1 MESKIKTGD
10 ELIAENFDIPFSL
23 HSEKSTFSPQG
34 DNSTLSLRS
43 DNLSLRNDNLVVDD
57 QTQEQSSGAIVFN
70 ETESPFRVGLGYPA
84 LDELADYRAGNS
96 YLVSGYEKSGKSSFL
111 LGAVINWL
119 KNYKVAFFN
128 TELSDSEFLTA
139 LTAISHDITKDEAES
154 DKTLL
159 DLSNKIF
166 SENLIYSGVNQLA
179 KDNKFE
185 FEETIKRAKEAKDNG
200 AKIFVFDNL
209 TTYALH
215 ASGEK
220 KGWEILAS
228 CVSKIISFTKENQ
241 VISFVVVHTKP
252 STVFNETPTGI
263 KHLIEEG
270 HAEQVFEKSV
280 SVIRKPSGAD
290 IFGGGGMRSQLSGTI
305 LIWRPFQMFEQ
316 SSNLQNLTQVILE
329 NFRHSKGGSAR
340 FIFEGSKGKFAED
353 SIMQTL
359 EYNK

>member
-1 MESKIKTGD
+1 MEDKT
-10 ELIAENFDIPFSL
+10 LISL
-23 HSEKSTFSPQG
+23 KS
-34 DNSTLSLRS
+34 
-43 DNLSLRNDNLVVDD
+43 V
-57 QTQEQSSGAIVFN
+57 QEA
-70 ETESPFRVGLGYPA
+70 FRIGLGYSA
-84 LDELADYRAGNS
+84 LDVFADYRAGNC

-111 LGAVINWL
+111 LGAVVEWL
-119 KNYKVAFFN
+119 KDYKVAFFN

-139 LTAISHDITKDEAES
+139 LTATSHGITKDEAEKS
-154 DKTLL
+154 KQLL
-159 DLSNKIF
+159 EICNSLYA
-166 SENLIYSGVNQLA
+166 ENLIYSGVNQLA

-185 FEETIKRAKEAKDNG
+185 FEETLKRAKEAKDDG

-220 KGWEILAS
+220 RGWEILAS

-270 HAEQVFEKSV
+270 QAEMVFDKSI

-316 SSNLQNLTQVILE
+316 SKDLQNLTQIILE

-340 FIFEGSKGKFAED
+340 YIFEGAKGKFIED
-353 SIMQTL
+353 SIAETL
-359 EYNK
+359 ANNK

>member
-1 MESKIKTGD
+1 MEDKT
-10 ELIAENFDIPFSL
+10 LVAL
-23 HSEKSTFSPQG
+23 
-34 DNSTLSLRS
+34 
-43 DNLSLRNDNLVVDD
+43 NDV
-57 QTQEQSSGAIVFN
+57 QEAYRI
-70 ETESPFRVGLGYPA
+70 GLGYSA
-84 LDELADYRAGNS
+84 LDSLADYRAGNC

-111 LGAVINWL
+111 LGAVIEWL
-119 KNYKVAFFN
+119 KNYKIAFFN

-139 LTAISHDITKDEAES
+139 LTAISHDITKDEAEKRK
-154 DKTLL
+154 DLLELCNTLY
-159 DLSNKIF
+159 

-185 FEETIKRAKEAKDNG
+185 FEETLRRAKEHKEKG

-209 TTYALH
+209 TTYSLH

-220 KGWEILAS
+220 KGWEILAA

-270 HAEQVFEKSV
+270 QAEKVFEKSV
-280 SVIRKPSGAD
+280 AVIRKPSGAD

-305 LIWRPFQMFEQ
+305 LIWRPFQMFQQ
-316 SSNLQNLTQVILE
+316 SNELQNLTEIILE

-340 FIFEGSKGKFAED
+340 YIFDGAKGKFVED
-353 SIMQTL
+353 SIQETL
-359 EYNK
+359 ANNK